1 MSHALLGSPS
11 PFKVYECYLFRVSYS
26 PSSID
31 QIHFLQLCV
40 AFIKLSY
47 DEVNVK
53 KFVLEIKLFS
63 FSYGYRKCT
72 CVDSLNNY
80 IGLPQLY
87 QPLMQSNQ

>member
-1 MSHALLGSPS
+1 MSRALLGSPS

-31 QIHFLQLCV
+31 QILFLQLCV

-53 KFVLEIKLFS
+53 KI
-63 FSYGYRKCT
+63 C
-72 CVDSLNNY
+72 
-80 IGLPQLY
+80 IG
-87 QPLMQSNQ
+87 NQTFFI